1 MNGPYLQIAFTIAAT
16 IAPPIALGFAAY
28 YWDKRAEKKAAP
40 QQGLK

>member
-1 MNGPYLQIAFTIAAT
+1 MIGSYLQIAFTVAVT
-16 IAPPIALGFAAY
+16 MVPPVALGFAAY